1 MLDPKNQKCY
11 SLIVNKMKF
20 ILQILTNALAIFLA
34 SYLLPGINFT
44 GDILTLFIAGLLLGL
59 INFFI
64 KPILKIISTPLIIFT
79 LGLFI
84 VVINIALLWFLEYLM
99 PELSIIGFWS
109 YFWGVLIISLVN
121 IFFGAA
127 KKSVNK

>member
-1 MLDPKNQKCY
+1 MRF
-11 SLIVNKMKF
+11 IV
-20 ILQILTNALAIFLA
+20 QILVNALAIFLA
-34 SYLLPGINFT
+34 DYLVPGIIFE

-64 KPILKIISTPLIIFT
+64 KPILKIISAPLIALT

-84 VVINIALLWFLEYLM
+84 IIINITLLWLLEYFV
-99 PELSIIGFWS
+99 PELTITGFWS

-121 IFFGAA
+121 MFFGTKR
-127 KKSVNK
+127 KKKD

>member
-1 MLDPKNQKCY
+1 MRF
-11 SLIVNKMKF
+11 IV
-20 ILQILTNALAIFLA
+20 QILVNALAIFLA
-34 SYLLPGINFT
+34 DYLVPGIIFE

-64 KPILKIISTPLIIFT
+64 KPILKIISAPLIALT

-84 VVINIALLWFLEYLM
+84 IVINIALLWLLEYFV
-99 PELSIIGFWS
+99 PELTITGFWS

-121 IFFGAA
+121 MFFGTKR
-127 KKSVNK
+127 KKKD